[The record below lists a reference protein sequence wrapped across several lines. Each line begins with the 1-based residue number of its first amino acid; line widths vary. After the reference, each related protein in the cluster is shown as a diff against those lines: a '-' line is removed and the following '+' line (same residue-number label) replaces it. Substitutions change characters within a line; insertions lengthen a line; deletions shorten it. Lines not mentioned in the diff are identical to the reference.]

1 MCEVLKVS
9 RSGYYKWRDRS
20 KSARQ
25 ERREELTQEA
35 RRVYIE
41 SHQLYGSPK
50 VTKKLHHEGIK
61 VSNISIV
68 LLLA

>member
-9 RSGYYKWRDRS
+9 RSGYYKWRDRP

-25 ERREELTQEA
+25 ERREELTQEV

-41 SHQLYGSPK
+41 SRQLYGSPEDGLPHNERK
-50 VTKKLHHEGIK
+50 GNE
-61 VSNISIV
+61 VSYREK
-68 LLLA
+68 A

>member
-9 RSGYYKWRDRS
+9 RSGYYKWHDRP

-25 ERREELTQEA
+25 ERREEWTQKV

-41 SHQLYGSPK
+41 SRRLYGVQRLPK
-50 VTKKLHHEGIK
+50 
-61 VSNISIV
+61 SSIMKE
-68 LLLA
+68 LRFHRRRFPA